1 MDETKL
7 MSLMQNFSGQKFQW
21 IKSQDP
27 KVLGK
32 VVKCRDIQPLNNGEF
47 IAVFDDGSKINTS
60 MINRNLLMLHGD
72 MVPLTLD
79 EVQSINGPIREPLV
93 SKKSEPDPI
102 AIPKEF
108 EAFRTP
114 VQPDIQSQPAQIQ
127 VSVASQASQSANMFE
142 MFTSESTQ
150 MALSLNVKLPDRK
163 LLKMMYNNAEH
174 KDKFLTEL
182 AEYLSRTI
190 NHEVIKDSVTQM
202 LATQSKKVEV
212 KPTINLTEV
221 E

>member
-1 MDETKL
+1 MDENKL

-21 IKSQDP
+21 IKSQDS

-47 IAVFDDGSKINTS
+47 VAVFDDGSKINTS

-72 MVPLTLD
+72 MEPLTLD
-79 EVQSINGPIREPLV
+79 EVHSINGPIREPLV

-108 EAFRTP
+108 EAFKTQ
-114 VQPDIQSQPAQIQ
+114 VQPDVQSQPTQIQ
-127 VSVASQASQSANMFE
+127 VSVSSQSTPSTNMFE

-150 MALSLNVKLPDRK
+150 MSLSLSVKLPDRK
-163 LLKMMYNNAEH
+163 LLKMMYTNAEN

-190 NHEVIKDSVTQM
+190 NQDVIKDSVTQM
-202 LATQSKKVEV
+202 LGAQPKKVET